1 MYIHK
6 ILTPELIIYPLEAR
20 TRDEVITALVERL
33 YEEKLIT
40 NPDAA
45 RQAVIDRENLM
56 TTGVGKGVA
65 LPHGKS
71 ADITEVLVSAGVAVE
86 GIDFQA
92 VDAQPVQIFVLLLT
106 PERYPSK
113 HLKLLSKFS
122 RMLNNAQCRDE
133 ILQATSSKE
142 IAQVLYKYDSQS

>member
-20 TRDEVITALVERL
+20 TRDEVIAALVERL

-71 ADITEVLVSAGVAVE
+71 ADITEVLVSAGVSIE

-142 IAQVLYKYDSQS
+142 IAQVLYKYDTQS

>member
-20 TRDEVITALVERL
+20 TRDEVIAALVERL

-142 IAQVLYKYDSQS
+142 IAQILYKYDTQS

>member
-40 NPDAA
+40 NPDAT

-142 IAQVLYKYDSQS
+142 IAQILYKYDTQS